1 MIRYTKNAVVFFENV
16 IFYVVSDQ
24 GHNICADKQ
33 SKPIYF
39 LFNILRI
46 AWDGDITLE
55 ETFYIY
61 QSNTKNSLLVVL
73 TQFAISAH
81 SKTFLLNFSEFLKP
95 LS

>member
-1 MIRYTKNAVVFFENV
+1 METSF
-16 IFYVVSDQ
+16 FYVVSDQ

-61 QSNTKNSLLVVL
+61 QSNTKSSLLEVK
-73 TQFAISAH
+73 QFAISAH
-81 SKTFLLNFSEFLKP
+81 SKTFLLILRYF
-95 LS
+95 

>member
-1 MIRYTKNAVVFFENV
+1 MLFYWKSDISFVIYLIYFE
-16 IFYVVSDQ
+16 IWFAIQKCSCLLETSFLYVVSDQ

-61 QSNTKNSLLVVL
+61 QSNTKS
-73 TQFAISAH
+73 
-81 SKTFLLNFSEFLKP
+81 
-95 LS
+95 